1 MQIQHFIIRLNSE
14 QIQSDQNKLNDFLNT
29 VTFKK
34 SSTQF
39 VETTTSYWSVLI
51 HYEQKSQQK
60 VNETEPQKEYDDLSE
75 NDRIIYKNLRNWRTQ
90 KAEELNVKVFMI
102 CHNSEL
108 INIAIQKPDSI
119 NDLKKIIP
127 IMYINQSEKNLIIF
141 CQINEKKY

>member
-1 MQIQHFIIRLNSE
+1 M
-14 QIQSDQNKLNDFLNT
+14 
-29 VTFKK
+29 
-34 SSTQF
+34 
-39 VETTTSYWSVLI
+39 
-51 HYEQKSQQK
+51 
-60 VNETEPQKEYDDLSE
+60 SE

-127 IMYINQSEKNLIIF
+127 IMYIN
-141 CQINEKKY
+141 

>member
-1 MQIQHFIIRLNSE
+1 MQVQHFIIRLNSE

-51 HYEQKSQQK
+51 HYELKSQQK
-60 VNETEPQKEYDDLSE
+60 EPEIDPQKEYDDLSE
-75 NDRIIYKNLRNWRTQ
+75 NDRIVYKSLRNWRTQ
-90 KAEELNVKVFMI
+90 KAEQLNVKVFMI

-119 NDLKKIIP
+119 NDLKKIKGFG
-127 IMYINQSEKNLIIF
+127 ELKTD
-141 CQINEKKY
+141 KYGGEIVELLKAS

>member
-1 MQIQHFIIRLNSE
+1 MQVQHFIIRLNSE

-51 HYEQKSQQK
+51 HYELKSQQK
-60 VNETEPQKEYDDLSE
+60 QPEIEPQKEYDDLSE
-75 NDRIIYKNLRNWRTQ
+75 NDRIVYKNLRNWRTQ
-90 KAEELNVKVFMI
+90 KAEQLNVKVFMI

-119 NDLKKIIP
+119 NDLKKIKGFG
-127 IMYINQSEKNLIIF
+127 ELKTD
-141 CQINEKKY
+141 KYGEEIVELLKAS

>member
-1 MQIQHFIIRLNSE
+1 MQVQHFIIRLNSE

-51 HYEQKSQQK
+51 HYELKSQQK
-60 VNETEPQKEYDDLSE
+60 QPEIEPQKEYDDLSE
-75 NDRIIYKNLRNWRTQ
+75 NDRIVYKNLRNWRTQ
-90 KAEELNVKVFMI
+90 KAEQLNVKVFMI

-119 NDLKKIIP
+119 NDLKKIKGFG
-127 IMYINQSEKNLIIF
+127 ELKTD
-141 CQINEKKY
+141 KYGEEIVDLLKAS